1 MKVPSVADM
10 HEGLLEM
17 LRERTGVEPV
27 ILSAKAE
34 MGGLDLAL
42 RVDEDNRYLLD
53 PVAVGGDARV
63 LMHKL
68 TRQVIESLQ
77 PLPVEALRDP
87 GRESDAARLDVAR
100 YYEGDTQEALHVA
113 LELPGPDWTLTRA
126 LGPSPRD
133 PLVIVRDAHR
143 LPTHL
148 LWELREL
155 AIGEVRLLML
165 TNDAHRDAL
174 NDAEAPFYG
183 DSVWIEMPTLSS
195 MVWKGKLEKEGVN
208 ISYDSL
214 NALRWHVRHRTAAA
228 LEVFERA
235 PDVSPASLASAWVEA
250 VDARMGEARQLV
262 SLAGSIHELAPRL
275 LLALAIGQAPYA
287 ALPDER
293 SDRIALALR
302 RLQRHD
308 LVEQPAKR
316 EWRIS
321 APLMSAALARL
332 RGHTNAVELYPQ
344 ERSGLEA

>member
-1 MKVPSVADM
+1 MKGPSVADM
-10 HEGLLEM
+10 HAGLLEM

-27 ILSAKAE
+27 ILSAKAG

-42 RVDEDNRYLLD
+42 CVDEDNHYLLD
-53 PVAVGGDARV
+53 PVAAGGDTKV

-68 TRQVIESLQ
+68 TCQTIEHLQ
-77 PLPVEALRDP
+77 PLPVQALRDP

-100 YYEGDTQEALHVA
+100 YYENDTQEALRAA

-126 LGPSPRD
+126 LGPNPHE

-143 LPTHL
+143 LPTHM

-155 AIGEVRLLML
+155 AGHRVRLLML

-174 NDAEAPFYG
+174 NGAEAPFYG
-183 DSVWIEMPTLSS
+183 NSVWIEMPTLSI
-195 MVWKGKLEKEGVN
+195 MVWKTKLQKEG
-208 ISYDSL
+208 IQDIAYDSL
-214 NALRWHVRHRTAAA
+214 DALRWHVRHRTAAA
-228 LEVFERA
+228 LEVLERA
-235 PDVSPASLASAWVEA
+235 PDVSPASLASAWFEA

-262 SLAGSIHELAPRL
+262 SLADSIHELAPRL
-275 LLALAIGQAPYA
+275 LLALAIGRAPYA

-302 RLQRHD
+302 RLLEHG

-316 EWRIS
+316 EWQIS
-321 APLMSAALARL
+321 DPLLSAALARL
-332 RGHTNAVELYPQ
+332 LGHTNGVELYP
-344 ERSGLEA
+344 R